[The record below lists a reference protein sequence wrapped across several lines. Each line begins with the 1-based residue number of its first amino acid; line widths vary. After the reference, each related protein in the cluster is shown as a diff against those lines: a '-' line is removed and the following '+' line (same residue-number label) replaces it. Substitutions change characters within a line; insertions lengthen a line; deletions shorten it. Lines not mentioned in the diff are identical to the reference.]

1 MKAVFIFYYIE
12 YEEDV
17 MRILAKTKIEAYSKW
32 KKVLGRG
39 KNSTPRLDTSVWPG
53 FNGALFIALEDE
65 QKLKN
70 LLEEI
75 KAFAQLH
82 HHTGISA
89 FVLPLDRVV

>member
-32 KKVLGRG
+32 EKVLGKG
-39 KNSTPRLDTSVWPG
+39 KTSIPRLDTSVWPG

>member
-12 YEEDV
+12 YEEDI
-17 MRILAKTKIEAYSKW
+17 MQILAKTGIEAYSKW
-32 KKVLGRG
+32 EKVLGKG
-39 KNSTPRLDTSVWPG
+39 KSAVPRLDTAVWPG

-65 QKLKN
+65 EKLKT

-82 HHTGISA
+82 HHTGISS
-89 FVLPLDRVV
+89 FVLPLERVV